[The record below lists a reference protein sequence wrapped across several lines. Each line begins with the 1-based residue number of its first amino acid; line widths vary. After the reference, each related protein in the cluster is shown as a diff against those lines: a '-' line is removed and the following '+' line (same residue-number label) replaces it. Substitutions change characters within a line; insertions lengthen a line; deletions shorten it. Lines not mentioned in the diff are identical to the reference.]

1 MAPCGWSD
9 VPRTIGA
16 SGPSTRE
23 ADPERRGALAR
34 VAGRVRSALP
44 IIEYG
49 TCSGVRV
56 PRPVEPRRLFDRLRP
71 SRDTPEHLP
80 FEGALASTQRRAT
93 RPDDAVAIVGG
104 GYGITTVA
112 AARAGASVTVFEPA
126 ADRLAAIRRT
136 LGLNDVDRDSVT
148 LRRAVVGELNPHE
161 AAEKGLDGDGV
172 PTVHPVDLPS
182 CDVLELDCEG
192 AELPILRA
200 LDPAS
205 LPRVIAVEIH
215 PLKLDGATGAVLDR
229 LRDLGYSIER
239 RLTHDGESL
248 DAAAF
253 DRLLA
258 GETPDIGGAAH
269 QSFPPV
275 AVAER

>member
-1 MAPCGWSD
+1 VA
-9 VPRTIGA
+9 RTNGA
-16 SGPSTRE
+16 AGPSTEDAGR
-23 ADPERRGALAR
+23 ERRGPLRR
-34 VAGRVRSALP
+34 VVTGLHRALP
-44 IIEYG
+44 VLEYG
-49 TCSGVRV
+49 TCSDVRV
-56 PRPVEPRRLFDRLRP
+56 PRPAEPRRLFDRLRP
-71 SRDTPEHLP
+71 RRDAPEHLP
-80 FEGALASTQRRAT
+80 FEGALASTHRRVT
-93 RPDDAVAIVGG
+93 RPEDAVVIVGG

-112 AARAGASVTVFEPA
+112 AARAGASVTVYEPA
-126 ADRLAAIRRT
+126 PDRLAAIRRT
-136 LGLNDVDRDSVT
+136 LELNDVDPDAVT

-161 AAEKGLDGDGV
+161 AAKKGLEEDGV
-172 PTVHPVDLPS
+172 RVVDPVDLSP

-229 LRDLGYSIER
+229 LRALGYAIER

-253 DRLLA
+253 ERLLD
-258 GETPDIGGAAH
+258 GETPAVGGAAH
-269 QSFPPV
+269 QAFPPV
-275 AVAER
+275 VVAER

>member
-1 MAPCGWSD
+1 M
-9 VPRTIGA
+9 PRTIDA

-23 ADPERRGALAR
+23 ADPGRRGALAR
-34 VAGRVRSALP
+34 VAGWVHTALP
-44 IIEYG
+44 VIEYG
-49 TCSGVRV
+49 TCSDVRV
-56 PRPVEPRRLFDRLRP
+56 PRPAEPRRLFDRIRP
-71 SRDTPEHLP
+71 RRDTPEHLP
-80 FEGALASTQRRAT
+80 FESALASTHRRAT
-93 RPDDAVAIVGG
+93 RPGDAVVIVGG

-112 AARAGASVTVFEPA
+112 AVRAGASVTVFEPA
-126 ADRLAAIRRT
+126 ADRLAAIRET
-136 LGLNDVDRDSVT
+136 LRLNDVDPEAVT
-148 LRRAVVGELNPHE
+148 LRRSAVGKLNPHE
-161 AAEKGLDGDGV
+161 AAEKGLEVEDV
-172 PTVHPVDLPS
+172 SIVNPADLPP

-192 AELPILRA
+192 AELQILRG

-205 LPRVIAVEIH
+205 LPRVVAVELH
-215 PLKLDGATGAVLDR
+215 PIKLDGATEPVLAR

-258 GETPDIGGAAH
+258 GETPDVGGADH
-269 QSFPPV
+269 QAFPPV